1 MEERRLPFLSFS
13 MDKHKRSQWTNTSEV
28 NFVFGKKV
36 HFFLASTYFLFTFA
50 KRNNSSTVKQSTIQ
64 QLNIIAMGKFMQ
76 EFKEFAMKGNVMDMA
91 VGVVI
96 GGAFGKIVSSLVA
109 DIIMPLIGAI
119 TGGLNFTDWKWVIR
133 EAVMDGETVVKPEL
147 CMTWG
152 NFLQVI
158 FDFIIIA
165 LSIFL
170 VIKGINKMKRE
181 PEPEPEAPA
190 APAGPT
196 QEELLTEIR
205 DLLKNK

>member
-1 MEERRLPFLSFS
+1 
-13 MDKHKRSQWTNTSEV
+13 
-28 NFVFGKKV
+28 
-36 HFFLASTYFLFTFA
+36 
-50 KRNNSSTVKQSTIQ
+50 
-64 QLNIIAMGKFMQ
+64 
-76 EFKEFAMKGNVMDMA
+76 MKGNVVDMA

-96 GGAFGKIVSSLVA
+96 GGAFGKIVTSLVS
-109 DIIMPLIGAI
+109 DIIMPLIGAV
-119 TGGLNFTDWKWVIR
+119 TGGLTFTDWKWVIR

-147 CMTWG
+147 ALTWG
-152 NFLQVI
+152 NFIQVI

-165 LSIFL
+165 LCIFM
-170 VIKGINKMKRE
+170 VIKGMNKLKRE

>member
-1 MEERRLPFLSFS
+1 
-13 MDKHKRSQWTNTSEV
+13 
-28 NFVFGKKV
+28 
-36 HFFLASTYFLFTFA
+36 
-50 KRNNSSTVKQSTIQ
+50 
-64 QLNIIAMGKFMQ
+64 MGKFMQ

-96 GGAFGKIVSSLVA
+96 GGAFGKIVSSLVS
-109 DIIMPLIGAI
+109 DIIMPLISAV
-119 TGGLNFTDWKWVIR
+119 TGGLSFTDWKWVIR
-133 EAVMDGETVVKPEL
+133 EGVMDGETVVKPEL

-165 LSIFL
+165 LCIFM
-170 VIKGINKMKRE
+170 VIKGINRLKRE
-181 PEPEPEAPA
+181 EPKPEEPA

-196 QEELLTEIR
+196 QEELLAGIR

>member
-1 MEERRLPFLSFS
+1 
-13 MDKHKRSQWTNTSEV
+13 
-28 NFVFGKKV
+28 
-36 HFFLASTYFLFTFA
+36 
-50 KRNNSSTVKQSTIQ
+50 
-64 QLNIIAMGKFMQ
+64 MGKFMQ

-91 VGVVI
+91 IGVVI

-119 TGGLNFTDWKWVIR
+119 TGGLTFTDWKWVIR
-133 EAVMDGETVVKPEL
+133 AAVMDGETVEKPEL
-147 CMTWG
+147 AMTLG

-165 LSIFL
+165 LSIFM
-170 VIKGINKMKRE
+170 VVKAINKMKRA

-196 QEELLTEIR
+196 QEELLAEIR